1 MSVTNAERAG
11 SSRTKSA
18 SSAAVSAP
26 NVRMRIRALPVT
38 RRKAHSTKKQASV
51 SVTKAQIGSRI
62 LTTPKNASVLAIT
75 SVLTEHASPAVI

>member
-26 NVRMRIRALPVT
+26 NVRMRIRASPVT
-38 RRKAHSTKKQASV
+38 RRKAPSTKKQASV
-51 SVTKAQIGSRI
+51 TAKKAQIGSWI
-62 LTTPKNASVLAIT
+62 LTTPKIASALLST